1 MSRLCKK
8 QGGTLFYNH
17 IYIYINK
24 GMTCSQ
30 PELRNNYTFIS
41 KRKGTKKIIINSL
54 IIFLYFN
61 FFNDLIIVA

>member
-1 MSRLCKK
+1 
-8 QGGTLFYNH
+8 
-17 IYIYINK
+17 
-24 GMTCSQ
+24 MTCSQ